1 MVFKTKKHQ
10 TKSSNETGLASFHSG
25 KKKKAILKSGKYSFP
40 QQELS
45 TRYMYTHTHTNT
57 HNFLVMSLFF
67 S

>member
-1 MVFKTKKHQ
+1 MRLVW
-10 TKSSNETGLASFHSG
+10 LAFILE